1 MGDNVSVEER
11 KGFEEKLHFV
21 QKVED
26 QYFGPIEI
34 YRFKQ
39 SPYEYIMDYQKT
51 FIEGD
56 NRYDAYAIFLE
67 KLKEKQHKNL
77 AKLHFTDIRK
87 GNFL

>member
-34 YRFKQ
+34 YRFK
-39 SPYEYIMDYQKT
+39 
-51 FIEGD
+51 
-56 NRYDAYAIFLE
+56 
-67 KLKEKQHKNL
+67 
-77 AKLHFTDIRK
+77 
-87 GNFL
+87 